1 MGLKDGE
8 EKGERFKWNFVFRF
22 YGYAYDLADGS
33 IEVNPP
39 RTKEDEK
46 DAACEGMHSFCT
58 GHKTFFCDVRE
69 RVRDSCAE
77 VTALQGRVIL
87 LIDHQ
92 EFWQNKFPDK
102 FSWKRTISE
111 GFLAGESG
119 RCSPPI
125 YAWNAI
131 INFRRAQN
139 SVSRRN
145 FSRYRK

>member
-1 MGLKDGE
+1 MQPVRGCIHFA
-8 EKGERFKWNFVFRF
+8 RVIRP
-22 YGYAYDLADGS
+22 S
-33 IEVNPP
+33 
-39 RTKEDEK
+39 
-46 DAACEGMHSFCT
+46 
-58 GHKTFFCDVRE
+58 CDVRE

-119 RCSPPI
+119 RCSLPI

-131 INFRRAQN
+131 INFAPRATRFIGLGVISQGIVN
-139 SVSRRN
+139 NFTDFTFFHFDERSSWNDEVSFNKHTLEKRSTMRT
-145 FSRYRK
+145 FP